1 MKTIATA
8 FIPLFA
14 LGLVTPAIAQENPA
28 APATR
33 AAPASAKAGDTVY
46 DKTGEVVGT
55 VESIAGQ
62 NAVISTTTGKAP
74 VRVAFITTANDS
86 TAAMIEA
93 AAAARSQ
100 YLKVSGFREGN
111 ADSILFQIW
120 GLGSRSGRVFS
131 RDNAEATASTSV
143 FSGKLPGDCSL
154 RRSRRSSRCI
164 YGL

>member
-14 LGLVTPAIAQENPA
+14 LGLVTPAIAQENPS

-62 NAVISTTTGKAP
+62 NAVISTTTGKATIP
-74 VRVAFITTANDS
+74 LGALTSGSKGPTIGMTKAELD
-86 TAAMIEA
+86 AAMQNA
-93 AAAARSQ
+93 A
-100 YLKVSGFREGN
+100 KGP
-111 ADSILFQIW
+111 
-120 GLGSRSGRVFS
+120 
-131 RDNAEATASTSV
+131 T
-143 FSGKLPGDCSL
+143 P
-154 RRSRRSSRCI
+154 
-164 YGL
+164 